1 MSGPAPLHT
10 AVREP
15 RIAGSGAPPLLVMLH
30 GYGSDEA
37 DLLGLADFL
46 DPRLR
51 VLSVR
56 APMALDMGGYAWFPL
71 EITGVGL
78 AADYEE
84 AERSLARLAG
94 HLDAVLAEQGHGAGE
109 TLLLGFSQGGAMAL
123 ELLLERP
130 EAVTGVA
137 FLSGLWSKQRLPPD
151 PARRA
156 AVKGKPV
163 LQTHGR
169 SADPPR
175 RSAGDAGPA
184 PGTRG
189 RPHLAR
195 VRHGPP
201 DRLDRSAPG
210 GLRFRRLAPALSSLR
225 RPPSRR
231 PRRARSGPWR
241 RASAGDR

>member
-71 EITGVGL
+71 EIAGAGL

-94 HLDAVLAEQGHGAGE
+94 HLDAVLAEQGGAGE

-123 ELLLERP
+123 ELLLARP

-137 FLSGLWSKQRLPPD
+137 FLSGLWSKQRMPRD

-163 LQTHGR
+163 LQTHGTG
-169 SADPPR
+169 DPLIPLAEAR
-175 RSAGDAGPA
+175 A
-184 PGTRG
+184 TRG
-189 RPHLAR
+189 LLQELEVDLTWREYAMGHQIDEDCLRDLIDWIGAR
-195 VRHGPP
+195 LEG
-201 DRLDRSAPG
+201 SASG
-210 GLRFRRLAPALSSLR
+210 G
-225 RPPSRR
+225 
-231 PRRARSGPWR
+231 
-241 RASAGDR
+241 

>member
-1 MSGPAPLHT
+1 MSEPAPLHT

-15 RIAGSGAPPLLVMLH
+15 RIAGSGAPPLVVMLH

-71 EITGVGL
+71 EIAGAGL

-84 AERSLARLAG
+84 AERSLAQLAG
-94 HLDAVLAEQGHGAGE
+94 HLDAVLAEQGGAGE
-109 TLLLGFSQGGAMAL
+109 TLVLGFSQGGAMAL

-130 EAVTGVA
+130 EAVAGVA
-137 FLSGLWSKQRLPPD
+137 FLSGLWSRQRMPGD

-163 LQTHGR
+163 LQTHGTG
-169 SADPPR
+169 DPLIPLAEAR
-175 RSAGDAGPA
+175 A
-184 PGTRG
+184 TRG
-189 RPHLAR
+189 LLEELEVDLTWREYAMGHQIDEDCLRDLVDWIGAR
-195 VRHGPP
+195 LEG
-201 DRLDRSAPG
+201 SASG
-210 GLRFRRLAPALSSLR
+210 G
-225 RPPSRR
+225 
-231 PRRARSGPWR
+231 
-241 RASAGDR
+241 